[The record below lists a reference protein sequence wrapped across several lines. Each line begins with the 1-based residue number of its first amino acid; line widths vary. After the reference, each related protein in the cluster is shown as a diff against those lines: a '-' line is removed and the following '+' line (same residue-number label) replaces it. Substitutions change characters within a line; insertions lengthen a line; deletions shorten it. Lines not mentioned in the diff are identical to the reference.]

1 MLDNYLLKE
10 FMPNVQQLQ
19 TETETVSLLMSL
31 TD

>member
-10 FMPNVQQLQ
+10 FMPNVQHLQ